1 MENIVV
7 SRLWQLSFK
16 LLLVKKGRKF
26 FSILAIVLSVGLLCS
41 MFQLHMSFNQD
52 LQERFENEYGSADSR
67 VSSPPPT
74 VGDEWNG
81 LDTSILEE
89 INHFEQIHSVGLALE
104 GKMTSSILYKNQG
117 AIIEDTEFHY
127 VGVDNAKLTKEY
139 YKFEQDLS
147 DYEVAIS
154 QSLADHW
161 DVKVSDSIT
170 IDLLSEGNITWKVAE
185 VIQPTNKTEKAVDD
199 WVFFHLPSLQ
209 EVLGLPETINPVLI
223 ELEPGVNRDITLFDL
238 SSQLP
243 NDVRIDALQG
253 WEEEGDQY
261 LFWRV
266 FGYIISVIAF
276 IASMILVY
284 GMMQTTYR
292 ERLREL
298 AVIRAVGGSPEQ
310 LMKMVIYE
318 WAIIGAIGSLVG
330 FVFAWLLSGQGV
342 VWASRLLDLELI
354 VEERSRSGGIGMGII
369 AFGAWMV
376 VLLASLGIVRKVR
389 YTEPV
394 QSFRESLDREVA
406 HSGKSIW
413 WIISAVIGL
422 LFWMASFFLS
432 DTRITEMDI
441 KVLFS
446 MIGGLLLIIAL
457 LSRAV
462 WLNVSLLRWVTL
474 LPERVTSRLFRLS
487 AQRLRV
493 ERAQLFPV
501 ILMALVIIV
510 YIPVAT
516 LFQFM
521 EPPEAA
527 THAEQ
532 LQADFL
538 ISAEQENSFSPGM
551 PWYVKREMEEV
562 EGVVEKVLPL
572 PSSRAARLNDHDTQA
587 TSTGGDHLISYGVTD
602 LQALAE
608 WDLVSLPDELV
619 EDAGVLPQDM
629 ANELGIQIGDSLPL
643 IVDEQST
650 SVTIVEIIDEMDQYQ
665 LNQLLITESHP
676 DIQPGNL
683 DQILVE
689 MKDGY
694 DEQMRQQLQL
704 LQREYPEMSWFQA
717 ADSLRAFDTIHQQ
730 ALAMLQGITIIITV
744 AGIGGVLNALNAGIH
759 ARRREYA
766 VLRSIYLT
774 PMQMMKLIAWQ
785 GGILA
790 VLSLFIGT
798 ITAIILLFSIYI
810 SSSGFKG
817 IFEHIPLG
825 NVGVLYIILFGLSVL
840 STIPTA
846 GKIARMHIMD
856 VFKTAD

>member
-1 MENIVV
+1 M
-7 SRLWQLSFK
+7 
-16 LLLVKKGRKF
+16 G
-26 FSILAIVLSVGLLCS
+26 G
-41 MFQLHMSFNQD
+41 
-52 LQERFENEYGSADSR
+52 
-67 VSSPPPT
+67 
-74 VGDEWNG
+74 
-81 LDTSILEE
+81 
-89 INHFEQIHSVGLALE
+89 
-104 GKMTSSILYKNQG
+104 
-117 AIIEDTEFHY
+117 
-127 VGVDNAKLTKEY
+127 
-139 YKFEQDLS
+139 
-147 DYEVAIS
+147 
-154 QSLADHW
+154 
-161 DVKVSDSIT
+161 
-170 IDLLSEGNITWKVAE
+170 
-185 VIQPTNKTEKAVDD
+185 
-199 WVFFHLPSLQ
+199 
-209 EVLGLPETINPVLI
+209 
-223 ELEPGVNRDITLFDL
+223 
-238 SSQLP
+238 
-243 NDVRIDALQG
+243 
-253 WEEEGDQY
+253 
-261 LFWRV
+261 

-292 ERLREL
+292 ERLKEL

-462 WLNVSLLRWVTL
+462 WLSVTLLRWVTL

-487 AQRLRV
+487 AQRLMV

-501 ILMALVIIV
+501 ILMALVIMV
-510 YIPVAT
+510 YIPVTT
-516 LFQFM
+516 LFQSM
-521 EPPEAA
+521 NRPEAA
-527 THAEQ
+527 SHAER

-551 PWYVKREMEEV
+551 PWYLKHETEEV
-562 EGVVEKVLPL
+562 EGVEKVLPL

-587 TSTGGDHLISYGVTD
+587 TSTGEDHLISYGVTD

-608 WDLVSLPDELV
+608 WDLVSLPDDLV
-619 EDAGVLPQDM
+619 ENAGVLPQDM

-643 IVDEQST
+643 IVDDQST
-650 SVTIVEIIDEMDQYQ
+650 SVTIVEIIDEMDLFQ
-665 LNQLLITESHP
+665 LNKLLITESHP
-676 DIQPGNL
+676 DIQLGNL
-683 DQILVE
+683 NQILVE

-704 LQREYPEMSWFQA
+704 LQREYPEMVWIQTT
-717 ADSLRAFDTIHQQ
+717 DSLRTFDTTRQQ
-730 ALAMLQGITIIITV
+730 SQAMLQGITVIIIV

-798 ITAIILLFSIYI
+798 ITATILLFSIYN
-810 SSSGFKG
+810 SSSGFHG
-817 IFEHIPLG
+817 IFDHIPLG
-825 NVGVLYIILFGLSVL
+825 NVGVLYLILIGLSVL

-846 GKIARMHIMD
+846 GKITRMHIMD